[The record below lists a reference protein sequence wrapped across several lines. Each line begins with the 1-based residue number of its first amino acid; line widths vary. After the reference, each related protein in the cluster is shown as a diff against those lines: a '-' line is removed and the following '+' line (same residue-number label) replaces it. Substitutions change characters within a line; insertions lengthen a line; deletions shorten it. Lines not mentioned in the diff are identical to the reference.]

1 MSHSFPD
8 YDGYAYPSYA
18 NPLGKQLSENDL
30 FTAPEADDTTLDMDE
45 LKEIYEKSKPLVLQ
59 TEALANKIFPSDGKP
74 IVQGG
79 IIRTN
84 YGESMIFSFFHQL
97 VYYLLCCLL

>member
-1 MSHSFPD
+1 MQHRGID
-8 YDGYAYPSYA
+8 HY
-18 NPLGKQLSENDL
+18 
-30 FTAPEADDTTLDMDE
+30 TAPEADDTTLDLDE
-45 LKEIYEKSKPLVLQ
+45 LQEIHQKSKSLVLQ

-84 YGESMIFSFFHQL
+84 YGESRIFSLFHQL
-97 VYYLLCCLL
+97 VY